1 MTRPSLLLLPLLIL
15 LALTPLSLCMPY
27 RASTCN
33 GSLTDKDKL
42 YIQGFVPASGDVFTS
57 ETVVPAATVACQ
69 EINDDDSILSDYEL
83 VIEWSNT
90 EVQMYMYT
98 CISH

>member
-1 MTRPSLLLLPLLIL
+1 M
-15 LALTPLSLCMPY
+15 
-27 RASTCN
+27 
-33 GSLTDKDKL
+33 
-42 YIQGFVPASGDVFTS
+42 PASGDVFTS

-69 EINDDDSILSDYEL
+69 EINNDDSILSDYEL